1 MGREQKNR
9 TIKQK
14 NMEELVLSTI
24 PSFKRSQL
32 AQYKVIRKPGKGTLI
47 CATSTSERNRVVN
60 ENGRESYIVS
70 FKAIA
75 ADKLPA
81 LIDVFKDS
89 EEVEIEKTN
98 GLFMSG
104 NIWVNQGSH
113 KPLPMKGEEV
123 EVMIDLVPSR
133 DGGPVL
139 RIRDMRVQEA
149 EEFENLNIAALLSPA
164 DKATIVADAIR
175 EVVIQH

>member
-1 MGREQKNR
+1 
-9 TIKQK
+9 
-14 NMEELVLSTI
+14 MEELKVSTI
-24 PSFKRSQL
+24 PLFKRSQL
-32 AQYKVIRKPGKGTLI
+32 ADYKVIREPGKYKLI
-47 CATSTSERNRVVN
+47 CATSTSEKNRVAN

-75 ADKLPA
+75 SDKVPNLVT
-81 LIDVFKDS
+81 VFREA

-98 GLFMSG
+98 GIFMTG

-133 DGGPVL
+133 DGTSVL
-139 RIRDMRVQEA
+139 RVRDMRIEEA
-149 EEFENLNIAALLSPA
+149 RELPTLGDSLAALLSSEE
-164 DKATIVADAIR
+164 KAAIVSEATR
-175 EVVIQH
+175 GVVIEH